1 MASPLE
7 LEERPRPNG
16 SNGQHYAPQDPRP
29 DPAAPNEDETGEA
42 ATAPAEPK
50 AKKKKLVVNTLALV
64 NYIETRWRSAIRINL
79 FTENMTVSEPFP
91 PNGTRSG
98 KWRQFREPSDQLE
111 AMLYFQSNGFPRAS
125 KGAVIDALLA
135 VGHRNAFHPVADYL
149 ASLKWDGEKRLAKLF
164 HTYFNAEIP
173 TDAQE
178 EKKKLA
184 YLAHT
189 GQCFMVSAVAR
200 IRVPGC
206 KVDHLPV
213 LVGDQ
218 GFNKSRAIRALCR
231 DEAWFSDDLSPDLVD
246 KDTKDS
252 LVGKWLI
259 ELAEI
264 PHVRKEVERVKAFFS
279 RQTDRYRRAYDRMT
293 SDWPRQCVFMGS
305 SNDLELID
313 TTGNRRFW
321 PVEVAGPIDVAP
333 IERDR
338 DQLWAEAVHMFEAG
352 FQWWLPPDIEAIA
365 GEEQERFREEDIWIG
380 QFESWLAIRG
390 KEGKPFTLAAA
401 MCGAFDSLFQDPNA
415 ISKADQMCAA
425 GCLKTIGYKRRLKR
439 IGESRQWLWS
449 PGKKR

>member
-1 MASPLE
+1 VDDIVSWLDGGPIPGIKAN
-7 LEERPRPNG
+7 RRKKTKGNG
-16 SNGQHYAPQDPRP
+16 PAPPDEDPP
-29 DPAAPNEDETGEA
+29 DDVPPPEDDEAGEA

-50 AKKKKLVVNTLALV
+50 EKKKRAVVNTLALV
-64 NYIETRWRSAIRINL
+64 NYIEARWRSVIRINL

-91 PNGTRSG
+91 PNGAKSG
-98 KWRQFREPSDQLE
+98 KWRQFSEPSDQLE
-111 AMLYFQSNGFPRAS
+111 AMLYFQNNGFPRAG
-125 KGAVIDALLA
+125 KGVTMDALLA
-135 VGHRNAFHPVADYL
+135 VGHRNAFQPVADYQ

-164 HTYFNAEIP
+164 GKYFNAEIP
-173 TDAQE
+173 PNAEEAQ
-178 EKKKLA
+178 KKLA
-184 YLAHT
+184 YLEHT

-200 IRVPGC
+200 IRTPGC

-305 SNDLELID
+305 SNDLDFID
-313 TTGNRRFW
+313 PTGNRRFW

-352 FQWWLPPDIEAIA
+352 FQWWLPPDIEKIA
-365 GEEQERFREEDIWIG
+365 GEEQERFREEDIWCTELETWAKG
-380 QFESWLAIRG
+380 QGADTT
-390 KEGKPFTLAAA
+390 FTLAEA
-401 MCGAFDSLFQDPNA
+401 MSGALDKPYPKLDFGHFRV
-415 ISKADQMCAA
+415 
-425 GCLKTIGYKRRLKR
+425 GRR
-439 IGESRQWLWS
+439 WLS
-449 PGKKR
+449 